1 MVALML
7 VDALAVPGGAASP
20 QTPHVYQ
27 HGLLG
32 ADGCSVH
39 LDLLAQAR
47 TAAVGTH
54 AGCGAAV
61 LSVLCR
67 RNLQEACWP
76 ARPTGMTN
84 ESLSLPAD
92 VL

>member
-1 MVALML
+1 MRWQFLGVQPAHRRLMCTKMGFL
-7 VDALAVPGGAASP
+7 VLMAAAFILISWLRPGRQQLGR
-20 QTPHVYQ
+20 TPVVGRQ
-27 HGLLG
+27 CRLL
-32 ADGCSVH
+32 
-39 LDLLAQAR
+39 
-47 TAAVGTH
+47 
-54 AGCGAAV
+54 
-61 LSVLCR
+61 LCR